1 VKSTFWPYSKDP
13 YEIYELLLKDPRMPK
28 SQMARRFKVN
38 PATLNKWWNHAV
50 NERIIV
56 PPIFR
61 RKSFTN
67 FREYFYFL
75 NVEDPHR
82 LYEYFQIKGGSVRY
96 FSVQTG
102 FCNFHTV
109 SSEPI
114 HGLEGEI
121 ILSGARSDYF
131 VSVPPNRSF
140 QESIAK
146 INVLLNNLGAL
157 ERRES
162 PLKFRKGKFLPW
174 NEKDEAIFNTIY
186 NDVRIPFASIV
197 ESVETYNDKTWSWF
211 KNRKKFGD
219 VITYFFPEGE
229 AAYIPSL
236 YFIDTESANDSV
248 IIDIF
253 RELPTA
259 VSFYRLCS
267 KLIMLAYLPFTLEGR
282 SIVRKA
288 LSILQKEELVDG
300 YTNSIV
306 EYHYRT

>member
-1 VKSTFWPYSKDP
+1 VKSTSWPYSKDP
-13 YEIYELLLKDPRMPK
+13 YEIYELLLKNPRMPK
-28 SQMARRFKVN
+28 SQMARKFRVN

-61 RKSFTN
+61 RKSFIN

-75 NVEDPHR
+75 KVEDPHR
-82 LYEYFQIKGGSVRY
+82 LYEYLQIKGGSVRY

-102 FCNFHTV
+102 FCNFHVV
-109 SSEPI
+109 SQEPVI
-114 HGLEGEI
+114 GLKGEI
-121 ILSGARSDYF
+121 VLSGARSDYF

-157 ERRES
+157 DRRKS
-162 PLKFRKGKFLPW
+162 PLKFQEDEFRPW

-229 AAYIPSL
+229 AAYMLSL
-236 YFIDTESANDSV
+236 YVIDVEPENDSI

-253 RELPTA
+253 KELPST
-259 VSFYRLCS
+259 VSFYRLADKFVIS
-267 KLIMLAYLPFTLEGR
+267 AYLPFTIEGR
-282 SIVRKA
+282 SIIRKA
-288 LSILQKEELVDG
+288 LSILRKEELVSG
-300 YTNSIV
+300 YTNSVV